1 MKITT
6 LMAAK
11 LLGISQPGA
20 YFVFGSDSQLILAA
34 VDSSRAMHAPKS
46 SKAKGAAQQPARK
59 PDLHWSIL
67 ADRFSTRRG
76 HIHGDAQSHV
86 ALMRW
91 THLVRA
97 NPDCIHHRCSAL
109 RHIEEKRA
117 LWTRLFI
124 G

>member
-1 MKITT
+1 
-6 LMAAK
+6 
-11 LLGISQPGA
+11 
-20 YFVFGSDSQLILAA
+20 VAA

-67 ADRFSTRRG
+67 ADRFSTRLRLG
-76 HIHGDAQSHV
+76 HIHGDARSHV

-91 THLVRA
+91 ALLVGA